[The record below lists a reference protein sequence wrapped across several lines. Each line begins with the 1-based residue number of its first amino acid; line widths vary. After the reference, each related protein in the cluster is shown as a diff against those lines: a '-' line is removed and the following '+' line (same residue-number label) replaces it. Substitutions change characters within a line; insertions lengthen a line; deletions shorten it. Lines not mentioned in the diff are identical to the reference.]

1 MIAITTGEKYIDI
14 DGYASMIA
22 YRELQRSLGED
33 AHAIS
38 SAMPNASVPP
48 LIQSLGYQLDQT
60 PIVDGVK
67 FILVDISNPDFID
80 DTITESDIIEI
91 LDHHA
96 GFESYWSTKGVKA
109 EIETIGAV
117 CTMVYEK
124 IISHGKRGILDADLC
139 KLLIAGILDN
149 TLNLRADITTERDI
163 DAYNNLKAISGVA
176 DDWGREYFAAC
187 DAEKAKDYKKAILD
201 DLKIERVSSEF
212 PETIGQIV
220 LESPSNIN
228 YQIIADALTD
238 YEDWLMNVIS
248 LRDGKSYLYFKGN
261 GVKKYLEELFG
272 TSSKNDYLI
281 VFDHFLLRKQILK
294 QIREKARH

>member
-1 MIAITTGEKYIDI
+1 M
-14 DGYASMIA
+14 
-22 YRELQRSLGED
+22 
-33 AHAIS
+33 
-38 SAMPNASVPP
+38 
-48 LIQSLGYQLDQT
+48 
-60 PIVDGVK
+60 
-67 FILVDISNPDFID
+67 
-80 DTITESDIIEI
+80 
-91 LDHHA
+91 
-96 GFESYWSTKGVKA
+96 
-109 EIETIGAV
+109 
-117 CTMVYEK
+117 
-124 IISHGKRGILDADLC
+124 
-139 KLLIAGILDN
+139 
-149 TLNLRADITTERDI
+149 
-163 DAYNNLKAISGVA
+163 DAYNNLKAISGVT

-272 TSSKNDYLI
+272 TSSENDYLI

-294 QIREKARH
+294 QIREKAGR